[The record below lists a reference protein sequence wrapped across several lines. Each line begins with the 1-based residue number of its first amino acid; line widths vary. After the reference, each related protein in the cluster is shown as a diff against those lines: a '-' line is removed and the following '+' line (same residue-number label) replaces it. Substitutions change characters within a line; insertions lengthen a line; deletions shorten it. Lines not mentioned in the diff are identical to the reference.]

1 MPLLKNGRDSILGD
15 NIIAAWK
22 WRELVA
28 LWKKKKS
35 KKYIENVG
43 GIIYLWVN
51 YMEEGRETNH
61 QLTYKNKR
69 TEALNADSGKDRWTK
84 INVAFWT
91 MHDFKQQQ
99 QQQQLIFSGMSFFLK
114 GKIL

>member
-1 MPLLKNGRDSILGD
+1 MSLLKNGRDSILGD

-43 GIIYLWVN
+43 EIIYLWVS
-51 YMEEGRETNH
+51 YMEEGGKLTTNLHKKIRELQH
-61 QLTYKNKR
+61 
-69 TEALNADSGKDRWTK
+69 
-84 INVAFWT
+84 
-91 MHDFKQQQ
+91 
-99 QQQQLIFSGMSFFLK
+99 
-114 GKIL
+114 